1 MTRPDPAYAHMQ
13 DWMQQWSDLETRL
26 SVLLLKPRAVADF
39 PGQLQALQRAQQE
52 LMRLDADSALYWL
65 FQLAASSTV
74 GYSASHSMACAALC
88 EVVGT
93 ELALPDAQ
101 RQSLVLAALSM
112 NLAMTQ
118 LQDEL
123 ALQASPPSDA
133 QREAVDTHAAR
144 GAQWLRELGVHDPL
158 WLHTVEQ
165 HHDNACTD
173 LPVRVLMAADRYAAL
188 ISPRESR
195 PGRCVTDS
203 GRHVAVQ
210 SEGRLDD
217 VGHAFLRSV
226 GICPP
231 GTFVRLGDGQVAVV
245 LRRSG
250 RPGEPWVA
258 TVLDSDGLPVAEP
271 ELVDTGHEGCGIEAA
286 LVTATVRVR
295 LNHPRLLQLSRM
307 ALVQA

>member
-1 MTRPDPAYAHMQ
+1 MTRPDTAYARMQ
-13 DWMQQWSDLETRL
+13 DWMQHWSDLETRL
-26 SVLLLKPRAVADF
+26 SVLLLKPRAAADF
-39 PGQLQALQRAQQE
+39 AGQLRALQLEQQE

-74 GYSASHSMACAALC
+74 GYSTSHSMTCAALC
-88 EVVGT
+88 ELVAT
-93 ELALPDAQ
+93 ELQLPEAQ
-101 RQSLVLAALSM
+101 RHSLVLAALSM
-112 NLAMTQ
+112 NVAMTQ

-123 ALQASPPSDA
+123 ALQAAPPSEA
-133 QREAVDTHAAR
+133 QRASVDTHAAR

-165 HHDNACTD
+165 HHDSACND

-210 SEGRLDD
+210 SGGQLDE

-231 GTFVRLGDGQVAVV
+231 GTFVRLGDGRVAVV

-271 ELVDTGHEGCGIEAA
+271 ELLDTGHEGCGIEAA
-286 LVTATVRVR
+286 LVSATVRVR